1 MPRQIILDDHDEALA
16 ELARAIIELAVNRAH
31 RPSGVAKRIAMKAT
45 ALRNRG
51 RKAAIKRTPFTGV
64 CAKSGLKLDRN
75 HADLDEIDPVLGY
88 LGPVQW
94 VCRKAN
100 NSGKSSCGQC

>member
-1 MPRQIILDDHDEALA
+1 MQ
-16 ELARAIIELAVNRAH
+16 LARAIIELAVNRAH
-31 RPSGVAKRIAMKAT
+31 RPPGVAKRIAMKAT

-51 RKAAIKRTPFTGV
+51 RKAAIKRTPFTGI
-64 CAKSGLKLDRN
+64 CTASGLKLERN
-75 HADLDEIDPVLGY
+75 QADLDELDPVRGY
-88 LGPVQW
+88 LGPVRR